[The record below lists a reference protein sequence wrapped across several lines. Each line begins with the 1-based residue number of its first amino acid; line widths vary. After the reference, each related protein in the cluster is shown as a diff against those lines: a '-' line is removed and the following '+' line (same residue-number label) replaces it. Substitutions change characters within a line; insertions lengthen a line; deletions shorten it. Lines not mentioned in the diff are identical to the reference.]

1 MYLAELRLTLA
12 LLGYEVGRKRCA
24 LTKEELLHLLHDDLL
39 VRAIRRVLPGTRSRP
54 TARWW
59 VRINSTKVRSGRG
72 WWPAAVRVGRAE
84 GAPALR
90 PRLRSWRAAAVSR
103 LPRRSRCATRRP
115 WPRAAPRLQGRTG
128 AGQPCGPSLPT
139 DSSAPPAGR
148 VRSRRYAV
156 AELPAGATR
165 RESAGGW

>member
-1 MYLAELRLTLA
+1 MYPTELRLTLA
-12 LLGYEVGRKRCA
+12 ISLGGSAAPSPKKNCSSCTMISWSWPSGVFSR
-24 LTKEELLHLLHDDLL
+24 
-39 VRAIRRVLPGTRSRP
+39 GTRSRP

-59 VRINSTKVRSGRG
+59 VRINSTRVRSGRG
-72 WWPAAVRVGRAE
+72 WWPAAVRVEQAE
-84 GAPALR
+84 AEPALR
-90 PRLRSWRAAAVSR
+90 PRLRSWRTAAVSR

-128 AGQPCGPSLPT
+128 AGQPCGPGLPT

-148 VRSRRYAV
+148 DRSRRCAV
-156 AELPAGATR
+156 AELTAGATR

>member
-1 MYLAELRLTLA
+1 MYLAKLRLTLA
-12 LLGYEVGRKRCA
+12 LLGYEVGRKICA

-39 VRAIRRVLPGTRSRP
+39 VWPSGVFSRGTRSRP

-72 WWPAAVRVGRAE
+72 WWPATVRVGRAE

-90 PRLRSWRAAAVSR
+90 PRLRSWRTAAVSR
-103 LPRRSRCATRRP
+103 LPRRSRCATRQP

-128 AGQPCGPSLPT
+128 AGQPCGPGLPT
-139 DSSAPPAGR
+139 NSSALPVGR
-148 VRSRRYAV
+148 ERWPRCAV

>member
-39 VRAIRRVLPGTRSRP
+39 VLAIRRVTRSRP

-72 WWPAAVRVGRAE
+72 WWPATVRVGRAE

-90 PRLRSWRAAAVSR
+90 LRLRSWRAAAVSR

-139 DSSAPPAGR
+139 DSAAPPAGR
-148 VRSRRYAV
+148 DRSRRCAV

>member
-1 MYLAELRLTLA
+1 MYLLA
-12 LLGYEVGRKRCA
+12 LLGYEVGRKHCA
-24 LTKEELLHLLHDDLL
+24 LTEEKLLHLPHDDLVL
-39 VRAIRRVLPGTRSRP
+39 AIRRVFFRGTRSRP

-59 VRINSTKVRSGRG
+59 VRINSTRVRSGRG

-84 GAPALR
+84 GATALR

-115 WPRAAPRLQGRTG
+115 WPRAAPSLRARTG
-128 AGQPCGPSLPT
+128 AGQSCGPSLPT

-148 VRSRRYAV
+148 DRWPRCAV
-156 AELPAGATR
+156 AELPAGATQ

>member
-12 LLGYEVGRKRCA
+12 LLGYEVGRPSGVFSR
-24 LTKEELLHLLHDDLL
+24 
-39 VRAIRRVLPGTRSRP
+39 GTRSRP

-59 VRINSTKVRSGRG
+59 VQINSTRVRSGRG
-72 WWPAAVRVGRAE
+72 WWPATARVGRAE

-103 LPRRSRCATRRP
+103 LPQRSRCATRRP

-139 DSSAPPAGR
+139 DSAAPPAGR
-148 VRSRRYAV
+148 DRSRRCAV
-156 AELPAGATR
+156 AELPAGSRLLEVLPLHNA
-165 RESAGGW
+165 AIGPFQ